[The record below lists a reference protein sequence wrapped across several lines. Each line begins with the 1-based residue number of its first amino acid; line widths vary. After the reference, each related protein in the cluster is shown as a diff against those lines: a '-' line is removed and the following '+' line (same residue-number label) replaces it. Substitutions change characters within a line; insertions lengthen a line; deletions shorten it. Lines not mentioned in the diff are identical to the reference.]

1 MNIGTKLNIEFI
13 EKKMRLSSKLVGIE
27 EDKYIIIKIPSML
40 TGLDILNK
48 GNGIIVKY
56 LEKGTAFV
64 FTSYILQLI
73 SSPEMLLFVEYPKK
87 IEDHN
92 IRDKQRLDCYL
103 PAHIIPD
110 GGSGK
115 YDIEGAVT
123 DISKGGCKFIAL
135 KESLRDNDIQL
146 EIDSE
151 VLISFNLPGLEQPLT
166 ATMLAK
172 NKYFSKSV
180 DSLNIGFRF
189 TKMDEKVK
197 TKLVYFLSSV
207 VI

>member
-1 MNIGTKLNIEFI
+1 
-13 EKKMRLSSKLVGIE
+13 MRLSSKLVGIE
-27 EDKYIIIKIPSML
+27 EDKYIIIKTPSML
-40 TGLDILNK
+40 AGLDVLNK

-64 FTSYILQLI
+64 FTSHILKFI

-110 GGSGK
+110 DGPGK

-123 DISKGGCKFIAL
+123 DISRGGCKFIAS
-135 KESLRDNDIQL
+135 KESLRVNNVQL
-146 EIDSE
+146 EINSE

-166 ATMLAK
+166 ATILAK
-172 NKYFSKSV
+172 NKYFSKSE

-189 TKMDEKVK
+189 TEMDEKVE
-197 TKLVYFLSSV
+197 TKLIDFLSSV